1 MTLTP
6 LWATGLLLVMV
17 FCGRQ
22 FRENW
27 KAQREGW
34 VLRAWSYGLPAAA
47 SFALL
52 AFLPLEF
59 GG

>member
-27 KAQREGW
+27 KAQESGW
-34 VLRAWSYGLPAAA
+34 VRRAWSWGLPAAA
-47 SFALL
+47 AFAVL
-52 AFLPLEF
+52 AFAPF
-59 GG
+59 TGG

>member
-6 LWATGLLLVMV
+6 LVGTILLVVMV

-27 KAQREGW
+27 KAQGDGW
-34 VLRAWSYGLPAAA
+34 VLRAWAYAVPVVI
-47 SFALL
+47 SFGVL
-52 AFLPLEF
+52 AFVPLEI
-59 GG
+59 G